1 MRQTLWAH
9 HAVTVFGVRTTIDLP
24 EDVHAI
30 ATAIAR
36 DAGTSLSDVVSRLL
50 RAGLGTA
57 GPVKVS
63 VSPRTGLKVGSFGR
77 VMTSEDVRSL
87 NDEA

>member
-1 MRQTLWAH
+1 M
-9 HAVTVFGVRTTIDLP
+9 RTTLDLP
-24 EDVHAI
+24 EDVHAV

-36 DAGTSLSDVVSRLL
+36 DAGTSLSDVVTRLL

-57 GPVKVS
+57 GPVRVS
-63 VSPRTGLKVGSFGR
+63 VSPRTGLKVGVFGR

-87 NDEA
+87 DDDQ